1 MNILRKAKPKPPKA
15 KSKPVARAPGP
26 LGLPQAVVCEASLT
40 SECGCRSAL
49 SGKHAS
55 SPANQPEALQAFV
68 PCPWVLIVA
77 KLAQCDGIELTPRRF
92 WLTIAKRGGYLAR
105 KGNGPPEWSTTWRG
119 WYEIMLMVH
128 GAELL
133 APIAEGGTCV

>member
-1 MNILRKAKPKPPKA
+1 VAIIAVRLIQLRDLA
-15 KSKPVARAPGP
+15 
-26 LGLPQAVVCEASLT
+26 QEAVSET
-40 SECGCRSAL
+40 SDDP
-49 SGKHAS
+49 S

-68 PCPWVLIVA
+68 PRPWVLIVA

-105 KGNGPPEWSTTWRG
+105 KGDGPPGWSTIWRG
-119 WYEIMLMVH
+119 WYDIMLMVH

-133 APIAEGGTCV
+133 APTAEGGTCV